1 MGFDKNIELLLR
13 LRFEAVRRV
22 TSMRQ

>member
-1 MGFDKNIELLLR
+1 MGFDKNIELLLL
-13 LRFEAVRRV
+13 LRFGAVRRV

>member
-13 LRFEAVRRV
+13 LRFGAVRRV